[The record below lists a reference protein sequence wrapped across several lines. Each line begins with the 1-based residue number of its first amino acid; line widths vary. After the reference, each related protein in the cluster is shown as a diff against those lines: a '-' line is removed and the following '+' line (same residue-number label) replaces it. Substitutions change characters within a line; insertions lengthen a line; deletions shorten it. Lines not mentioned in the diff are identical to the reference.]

1 MNLRETIL
9 LEKHIL
15 MMHTLRE
22 KFKEGITDAVLHGS
36 IKDNYE
42 DDYSFYEEGFK
53 FGTTLYAKLMVKNDF
68 FKERKEK
75 I

>member
-1 MNLRETIL
+1 MNLRATIL

-53 FGTTLYAKLMVKNDF
+53 FGTTLNDF
-68 FKERKEK
+68 LKERKDK
-75 I
+75 NDVRTS